1 MLDLTLDNLLEHL
14 KKNGLDAKI
23 QKETNQIYVV
33 YKIQNQDFPLFIRI
47 YEGTNLL
54 QMLAFMPTNV
64 KVKARPDLARLLHL
78 LNKEMDI
85 PGFGMD
91 ETAVAEG
98 QGGVAFYRIIIPTLD
113 GKVDETLVDTFV
125 NSIKSITEAFFP
137 VIATVA
143 NGMAS
148 FEDVLKKASEGQGDN
163 PTPPKKEQPPTIVK
177 P

>member
-1 MLDLTLDNLLEHL
+1 MLNLNLEAILKHLQDN
-14 KKNGLDAKI
+14 KTDAQL
-23 QKETNQIYVV
+23 QKETNQIYIV

-54 QMLAFMPTNV
+54 QLLAFMPTNV
-64 KVKARPDLARLLHL
+64 KPSTRPDLARLLHL

-98 QGGVAFYRIIIPTLD
+98 QGGVAFYRIIIPTMD
-113 GKVDETLVDTFV
+113 GQVDETLLDTFIS
-125 NSIKSITEAFFP
+125 SIESISEAFFP

-143 NGMAS
+143 NGMATY
-148 FEDVLKKASEGQGDN
+148 EDVLKKANEA
-163 PTPPKKEQPPTIVK
+163 PKETK
-177 P
+177 